1 MAPGRSVVLNGG
13 LGSGKTT
20 VSVRLAE
27 RLGIRRISI
36 GDLYRELASQRGVT
50 ALQLNLHA
58 ELDDK
63 IDYYIDQ
70 LQRDIAAS
78 GEQLVVDSRL
88 AWYLFADALKVHII
102 AEPTVAA
109 LRVLGRATEVES
121 YADVEQART
130 QLAARSESERVRFLT
145 RYGVDKTRLRN
156 YDVICDSTRATPEE
170 IVDRIVERVQWP
182 RGAAGD
188 PVCHVDPRQILPT
201 ADISSLDAASSL
213 DDAEPLQPLT
223 VGYAVPHFFALGG
236 HRRLASAVRS
246 GQSLVQATLVAEI
259 PEEISGTGCDDYLRA
274 NATPARCREW
284 ERALG
289 IQLPRVYVATDP
301 VA

>member
-1 MAPGRSVVLNGG
+1 MASGRSVVINGA

-20 VSVRLAE
+20 VSVMLAE
-27 RLGIRRISI
+27 RLGIRRISF

-50 ALQLNLHA
+50 ALQLNRHA

-63 IDYYIDQ
+63 IDHYVDQ

-88 AWYLFADALKVHII
+88 AWYLFADALKVHLIT
-102 AEPTVAA
+102 EPAVAA
-109 LRVLGRATEVES
+109 LRVLGRPTDVER
-121 YADVEQART
+121 YADVEEART

-156 YDVICDSTRATPEE
+156 YDVICDSTRATPQE
-170 IVDRIVERVQWP
+170 ILDRIVECVQGPRVP
-182 RGAAGD
+182 AAD
-188 PVCHVDPRQILPT
+188 PVCYLDPRQILPT
-201 ADISSLDAASSL
+201 ADVSSLNN
-213 DDAEPLQPLT
+213 AEPLQPLA
-223 VGYAVPHFFALGG
+223 VGYAVPHFFAVGG

-246 GQSLVQATLVAEI
+246 GQALVRAKLVAQS
-259 PEEISGTGCDDYLRA
+259 PEEISGTRCDDYLRA
-274 NATPARCREW
+274 NATPARCRNW

-289 IQLPRVYVATDP
+289 MELARVEPSGPIPLRRD
-301 VA
+301 